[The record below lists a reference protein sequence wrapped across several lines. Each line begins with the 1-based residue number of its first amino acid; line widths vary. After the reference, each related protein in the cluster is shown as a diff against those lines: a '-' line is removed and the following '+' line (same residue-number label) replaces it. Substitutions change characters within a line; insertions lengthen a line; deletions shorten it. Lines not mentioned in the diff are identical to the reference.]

1 MKTKFIT
8 ILLFAAIAVTLVM
21 TGCSKSEE
29 AAADEEKAVETA
41 PIEIGISKIVA
52 HPALD
57 ALEQGIIEVVS
68 EKYPDAIFDLQN
80 ANGEMATASSIA
92 QKFKSEKVDL
102 AVGIATPTAQALAQA
117 ISDVP
122 VVFCAVTDPVDAG
135 LIVSTDK
142 GEGNITGVSDMTPVK
157 EQIELLASMIDLKT
171 LGHVYT
177 NAEAN
182 AVRLA
187 EIAEE
192 VCTELGIKFIGTGV
206 SNSAEVK
213 QAAQTIAGKVDA
225 FYVSTDNTVVS
236 AISAI
241 VDVAEKA
248 GIPIVSADP
257 TSSESGGVL
266 LSWGF
271 DYYKMGKATG
281 RMILDILDGAEPDG
295 MPTMFMTE
303 PSDIDLLVDTDV
315 AEALDITIPTDVLSA
330 ARKVQ
335 K

>member
-1 MKTKFIT
+1 MKNKFLAVLI
-8 ILLFAAIAVTLVM
+8 ILIMTSAAVFA
-21 TGCSKSEE
+21 GGQQE
-29 AAADEEKAVETA
+29 AAGDDASGPYK
-41 PIEIGISKIVA
+41 IGISKIVA

-57 ALEQGIIEVVS
+57 ALEQGIVEVVS
-68 EKYPDAIFDLQN
+68 EKYPDTVFDLQN
-80 ANGEMATASSIA
+80 ANGEMSTAASIA

-122 VVFCAVTDPVDAG
+122 VIFSAVTDPVDAG
-135 LIVSTDK
+135 LVTSTAK
-142 GEGNITGVSDMTPVK
+142 GEGNVTGVSDMTPVK
-157 EQIELLASMIDLKT
+157 EQIEMLADLIDLKT

-177 NAEAN
+177 NSEAN

-187 EIAEE
+187 EITEE
-192 VCTELGIKFIGTGV
+192 VCGELGIEFIGTGV

-241 VDVAEKA
+241 IDVADKA

-257 TSSESGGVL
+257 TSSENGGVL

-271 DYYKMGKATG
+271 DYYKMGKASG
-281 RMILDILDGAEPDG
+281 RMILEILEGADTDS
-295 MPTMFMTE
+295 MPTMYMTD
-303 PSDIDLLVDTDV
+303 PSDIDLLIDAKN
-315 AEALDITIPTDVLSA
+315 AEKLGISIPADLLAA
-330 ARKVQ
+330 ARTVE
-335 K
+335 